1 MVGGHIKIKKVNITK
16 SSYLMHII
24 QNIGDRITANEVDIF
39 ISNFMSYGITN
50 EKEAKLLKVATS
62 DNVLTIEPSIR
73 DELRAKIFKN
83 MLLNLIED

>member
-1 MVGGHIKIKKVNITK
+1 
-16 SSYLMHII
+16 MHII
-24 QNIGDRITANEVDIF
+24 QNIGDRISANEVDIF

-62 DNVLTIEPSIR
+62 DNVLTVEPRLR
-73 DELRAKIFKN
+73 DELRANIFKN